1 MSIPGE
7 GRQMVCPR
15 AGVLAATLFNLYTND
30 FPVIR
35 SRRFIYAD
43 DVCCALQA
51 ETFSEIECTLAA
63 DLAHLAKY
71 CQLWRLKLSTSETVT
86 SVFHLHN
93 NTSRCKLNVHMNGQR
108 LKHNLCS
115 MYLSVALDPTLSYRE
130 HLSRRALKPKSRDNL
145 IMKLA
150 GTSWGASA
158 STLHTSAL
166 ALCYSVAEYCCPVWA
181 RSSYTILI
189 NTQLHRAMRLISG
202 CLQPTQ
208 LSWLPVLSTVAP
220 PFLS

>member
-1 MSIPGE
+1 MRDDVNSWR
-7 GRQMVCPR
+7 RQANGLSQGWCPSCDI
-15 AGVLAATLFNLYTND
+15 VQ
-30 FPVIR
+30 PVIR

-43 DVCCALQA
+43 DVCCAIQA

-115 MYLSVALDPTLSYRE
+115 VYLSVALDRTLSYRE
-130 HLSRRALKPKSRDNL
+130 HLSRSALKPKSRDNL
-145 IMKLA
+145 ITKLM
-150 GTSWGASA
+150 GCQCKHPPYISLGSMLL
-158 STLHTSAL
+158 SRKILLS
-166 ALCYSVAEYCCPVWA
+166 SV
-181 RSSYTILI
+181 
-189 NTQLHRAMRLISG
+189 G
-202 CLQPTQ
+202 
-208 LSWLPVLSTVAP
+208 
-220 PFLS
+220 